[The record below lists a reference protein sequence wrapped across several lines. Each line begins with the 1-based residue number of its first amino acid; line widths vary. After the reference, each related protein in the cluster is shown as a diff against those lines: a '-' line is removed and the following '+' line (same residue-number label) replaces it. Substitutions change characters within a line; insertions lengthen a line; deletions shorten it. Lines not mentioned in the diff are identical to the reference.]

1 MFKYLVVF
9 SDGTQKHYNFH
20 MDDEKQVNDVLDKV
34 FGADKIT
41 IVTRSM

>member
-20 MDDEKQVNDVLDKV
+20 MDDDKQVNDVLDAV
-34 FGADKIT
+34 FGKYKIT
-41 IVTRSM
+41 LVTRSM